1 MEANVSFALLLT
13 LLAGCA
19 TAIGGGIAWLIGKPK
34 NWLLA
39 LILGFSAGVMIYISF
54 MELLPLAIAQ
64 AGPLIGGIAFFVGII
79 FIAILDIVVPHE
91 YQEEHGALAHEAL
104 VERQQ
109 FRHRIR
115 RRFQRGRPQTR
126 QSAMFHMGILTALGI
141 AIHNLPEGLAV
152 FSSAVAGNIQ
162 LGILVAIAVALHN
175 IPEGI
180 IVFIPI
186 HEATGKKKMAFLAS
200 AASGLAEPLGALI
213 GWVILAPFL
222 SPAVLASLLA
232 FAAGIMVYISLDEL
246 LPASREYGSA
256 HLTMVGIG
264 FGMFVMAL
272 SFILML
278 PR

>member
-1 MEANVSFALLLT
+1 MQTSVSFALLLT

-54 MELLPLAIAQ
+54 MELLPLAISK

-79 FIAILDIVVPHE
+79 FIAILDIVIPHE
-91 YQEEHGALAHEAL
+91 YQEEHGALAHEPVA
-104 VERQQ
+104 EKQQ

-115 RRFQRGRPQTR
+115 RRFQQGTPQTR
-126 QSAMFHMGILTALGI
+126 QSVMFHMGLLTALGI
-141 AIHNLPEGLAV
+141 AIHNFPEGLAV
-152 FSSAVAGNIQ
+152 FSSAVGGDVQ
-162 LGILVAIAVALHN
+162 LGVLVAIAVALHN

-186 HEATGKKKMAFLAS
+186 REATENGKLAFMVS
-200 AASGLAEPLGALI
+200 TFSGLAEPLGALL
-213 GWVILAPFL
+213 GYAILAPFL
-222 SPAVLASLLA
+222 SPGLLAGMLA

-264 FGMFVMAL
+264 FGMLVMAL
-272 SFILML
+272 SFILA
-278 PR
+278 RH

>member
-1 MEANVSFALLLT
+1 METNVSFALLLT

-54 MELLPLAIAQ
+54 MELLPLAIQ
-64 AGPLIGGIAFFVGII
+64 EAGLLIGVVAFFIGII
-79 FIAILDIVVPHE
+79 FIAVLDIAVPHE
-91 YQEEHGALAHEAL
+91 YKEEHIALAHEPIAAKH
-104 VERQQ
+104 Q

-115 RRFQRGRPQTR
+115 RRFQRGKTGR
-126 QSAMFHMGILTALGI
+126 QSIMYHMGILTALGI

-152 FSSAVAGNIQ
+152 FSSAVAGNVQ

-186 HEATGKKKMAFLAS
+186 NEATGNAKMAFLAS
-200 AASGLAEPLGALI
+200 MSSGLAEPLGALL
-213 GWVILAPFL
+213 GYLILAPFL
-222 SPAVLASLLA
+222 SPAVLASMLG

-264 FGMFVMAL
+264 VGMLIMAL
-272 SFILML
+272 SFILMGQ
-278 PR
+278 